1 MDAIIKVFLIFF
13 ISFVV
18 YLYYKLT
25 FWKRLNVPNI
35 IFHNTRAFFNQIDV
49 FDQKCI
55 QENGKIIGSEFV
67 KKFIYFNLSSIV

>member
-1 MDAIIKVFLIFF
+1 MDTIIKVFLIFL

-35 IFHNTRAFFNQIDV
+35 IFHNARSFFNQFDV

-55 QENGKIIGSEFV
+55 QENGKIVGSEFV
-67 KKFIYFNLSSIV
+67 KNFFILI

>member
-1 MDAIIKVFLIFF
+1 MNAIIEVFVIFL
-13 ISFVV
+13 ISFVI

-35 IFHNTRAFFNQIDV
+35 ICHNIRAFFNHIDV

-67 KKFIYFNLSSIV
+67 KNLFILF

>member
-1 MDAIIKVFLIFF
+1 MGPIIEVFVIIL
-13 ISFVV
+13 ISFV

-35 IFHNTRAFFNQIDV
+35 IFHNIRAFFNQIDV

-55 QENGKIIGSEFV
+55 QENGKIIGSQ
-67 KKFIYFNLSSIV
+67 ILN

>member
-1 MDAIIKVFLIFF
+1 MDAIIKVFLILL
-13 ISFVV
+13 ISFIV

-25 FWKRLNVPNI
+25 FWKRLNVSNI

-55 QENGKIIGSEFV
+55 QQNGKTIGSEFV
-67 KKFIYFNLSSIV
+67 KNLFTLI

>member
-1 MDAIIKVFLIFF
+1 MGVIIAVFLIFL

-35 IFHNTRAFFNQIDV
+35 IFHNIRAFFNQIDV

-55 QENGKIIGSEFV
+55 QQNGKIIGLE
-67 KKFIYFNLSSIV
+67 IFN

>member
-1 MDAIIKVFLIFF
+1 MYAIIEVFVI
-13 ISFVV
+13 ISISLVV

-35 IFHNTRAFFNQIDV
+35 IFHNIRAFFNQIDV

-55 QENGKIIGSEFV
+55 QQNGKIVGLEI
-67 KKFIYFNLSSIV
+67 FN